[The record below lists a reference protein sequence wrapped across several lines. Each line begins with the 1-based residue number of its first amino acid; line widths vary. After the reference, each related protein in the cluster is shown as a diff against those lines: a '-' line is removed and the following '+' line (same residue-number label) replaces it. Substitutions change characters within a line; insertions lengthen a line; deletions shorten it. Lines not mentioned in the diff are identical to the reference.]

1 MKHVLNDIKKYDTW
15 KIQLTIANTFVSSID
30 NEEKCVMYS
39 KSDNIDIMSN
49 DEADEVIEKLFDSL
63 KNRYENNLE

>member
-1 MKHVLNDIKKYDTW
+1 MKDVLNDIKKYDTW

-30 NEEKCVMYS
+30 NEEKCVIYS